1 MKFISRH
8 GACVFGASLMLAA
21 CNFGGSVGVENGNV
35 TTEVHYSLN
44 ADGFVEETLDAMN
57 DFADKCKGE
66 LIQATGSSGVGVVTV
81 DLLGKL
87 PADAD
92 VVFVIDTTGSMLWA
106 IESVK
111 LAVAEAMKAAPERQY
126 GLVVFRDRGD
136 SYVKQTLAPLS
147 LNLDA
152 ALAGIDDMSA
162 WEGGDYPESVAVGL
176 DAGLNQ
182 SWRMDKEKHIILIG
196 DAPDHAY
203 PDEPISMDS
212 IAEDAIERGVVI
224 HSIGVPCGD
233 TCKEE
238 IGAKWPLL

>member
-1 MKFISRH
+1 MKLFSRH
-8 GACVFGASLMLAA
+8 GACVIGASLMLAA
-21 CNFGGSVGVENGNV
+21 CNLGGSVGVDNGKV

-44 ADGFVEETLDAMN
+44 ADGFVQETLDAMS

-66 LIQATGSSGVGVVTV
+66 LIQATGSSSVGVVTA
-81 DLLGKL
+81 DLLAKL

-106 IESVK
+106 IESVG
-111 LAVAEAMKAAPERQY
+111 LAVTEAMKAAPDRHY
-126 GLVVFRDRGD
+126 GVVVFRDRGD
-136 SYVKQTLAPLS
+136 DYVVKPLAPLS
-147 LNLDA
+147 MDINA
-152 ALAGIDDMSA
+152 ALNGLDDMSA
-162 WEGGDYPESVAVGL
+162 WGGGDYPESVAMGL

-182 SWRMDKEKHIILIG
+182 PWRMDKEKHIILIG

-203 PDEPISMDS
+203 PDDPVSMDS
-212 IAEDAIERGVVI
+212 IAEDAVELGVVI

-238 IGAKWPLL
+238 IGAK